1 MYSYKKTDSIQIG
14 YFSESI
20 RFESNLFLICIRIYS
35 STTSSTSIGHAFA
48 QMPQAIHLDA
58 GLPSVFTIRPN
69 GQASAHLPQLVHFFL
84 VDHINT
90 LWILGDCTFRT
101 GFRTFAA
108 LWAGHWTNRFFFYDL
123 DAGFVRVEFFI
134 ERLGTGSDT
143 CQTCHTGTAF
153 FYFQFL
159 HSIVSSAL
167 SVMLPRNI
175 LNNIIVQQTVR
186 K

>member
-1 MYSYKKTDSIQIG
+1 MSGAGFHALAAGSA
-14 YFSESI
+14 
-20 RFESNLFLICIRIYS
+20 FLRVHL
-35 STTSSTSIGHAFA
+35 GQAVLHGDGAERAGAHALA
-48 QMPQAIHLDA
+48 ALDA
-58 GLPSVFTIRPN
+58 GLNLYI
-69 GQASAHLPQLVHFFL
+69 
-84 VDHINT
+84 
-90 LWILGDCTFRT
+90 
-101 GFRTFAA
+101 A
-108 LWAGHWTNRFFFYDL
+108 LLLNDL

>member
-20 RFESNLFLICIRIYS
+20 RFESNLFLICIRNYS

-48 QMPQAIHLDA
+48 QMPQAIHLDQTKWTGFCTFATA
-58 GLPSVFTIRPN
+58 GT
-69 GQASAHLPQLVHFFL
+69 FFL

-108 LWAGHWTNRFFFYDL
+108 LWAGHWTNRFFLYDL

-143 CQTCHTGTAF
+143 C
-153 FYFQFL
+153 
-159 HSIVSSAL
+159 
-167 SVMLPRNI
+167 
-175 LNNIIVQQTVR
+175 
-186 K
+186 